1 MIWRDQDMPELLKVD
16 KNKCIGCSI
25 CVQVCPFNAA
35 KLVNKKAEMNENCTL
50 CGACEKACPVQAI
63 SIERRKVTAPEEL
76 AQSKGVWIVVEHSDG
91 ELRRVVL
98 ELLTEGKKLAA
109 KLNEELAAVLI
120 GHEVSGLAMTLAEY
134 GADKIYLVENELLE
148 KYTSDGYVHALVG
161 AISKHK
167 PSIVLIGAT
176 PRGRELAPRVA
187 ARLQVGLTAD
197 CTGLDIDE
205 KGQLLQI
212 RPAFG
217 GNIMATILSP
227 YTRPQMATV
236 RPNVMKVGESDA
248 SRKPIIMKVDVNIS
262 PKTVRT
268 KLTQSVKEVTGAV
281 KIEEANVVVSAGRG
295 IGSRDN
301 LKIIEE
307 LATVLN
313 GTVGGSRAIVDV
325 GYLPHH
331 QQVGQSGKTVSP
343 RLYFAIG
350 ISGAIQHIIG
360 MQSSDFIVAIN
371 SDPEAPI
378 FKVADIG
385 IIGDLFKIVPAI
397 TEELRNIMKRQ

>member
-1 MIWRDQDMPELLKVD
+1 VPELLKVD

-35 KLVNKKAEMNENCTL
+35 RLVDKKAEMNENCTL

-63 SIERRKVTAPEEL
+63 SIERRKATSPEEL
-76 AQSKGVWIVVEHSDG
+76 AKNKGVWVVVEHDDS
-91 ELRRVVL
+91 ELRRVTL
-98 ELLTEGKKLAA
+98 ELLTEGKKLGSR
-109 KLNEELAAVLI
+109 LNEEVAAVLI
-120 GHEVSGLAMTLAEY
+120 GHKVTNLAKTLAEY
-134 GADKIYLVENELLE
+134 GADKIYLVENELLD

-197 CTGLDIDE
+197 CTGLEIDD

-236 RPNVMKVGESDA
+236 RPNVMKVGESDGT
-248 SRKPIIMKVDVNIS
+248 RQPNIVNVDVNIS
-262 PKTVRT
+262 PRTVRT
-268 KLTQSVKEVTGAV
+268 KLGQSVKEVTGAV

-301 LKIIEE
+301 LRIIEE
-307 LATVLN
+307 LASVLN
-313 GTVGGSRAIVDV
+313 GAVGGSRAIVDV
-325 GYLPHH
+325 GFLPHH

-343 RLYFAIG
+343 RVYFAIG

-360 MQSSDFIVAIN
+360 MQSSDFIIAIN
-371 SDPEAPI
+371 NDPEAPI

-385 IIGDLFKIVPAI
+385 IVGDLFKIVPAI
-397 TEELRNIMKRQ
+397 TEELRNTMKK

>member
-76 AQSKGVWIVVEHSDG
+76 AQSKGVWVVVEHSDG

-98 ELLTEGKKLAA
+98 ELLSEGKKLAA

-120 GHEVSGLAMTLAEY
+120 GHEVSSLARTLSEY

-248 SRKPIIMKVDVNIS
+248 SRKPMIMKVDVNIS

-268 KLTQSVKEVTGAV
+268 KLAQSVKEVTGAI

-313 GTVGGSRAIVDV
+313 GAVGGSRAIVDV

-371 SDPEAPI
+371 TDPEAPI

-385 IIGDLFKIVPAI
+385 IVGDLFKIVPAI
-397 TEELRNIMKRQ
+397 TEELRNLMNK

>member
-1 MIWRDQDMPELLKVD
+1 MPESIKVD
-16 KNKCIGCSI
+16 KEKCIGCSI

-35 KLVNKKAEMNENCTL
+35 KLVDKKAEIGENCTL
-50 CGACEKACPVQAI
+50 CGACEKACPEQAI
-63 SIERRKVTAPEEL
+63 TIERRKVTAPEEL
-76 AQSKGVWIVVEHSDG
+76 AAFKGVWVVVEHSDG
-91 ELRRVVL
+91 EPRRVVL
-98 ELLTEGKKLAA
+98 ELLSEGRKLAN

-120 GHEVSGLAMTLAEY
+120 GFKVSKIAKTLAEY
-134 GADKIYLVENELLE
+134 GAEKVYVVENQLLE

-161 AISKHK
+161 TISRNK

-176 PRGRELAPRVA
+176 PMGRELAPRVA

-236 RPNVMKVGESDA
+236 RPNVMKVGERETTREA
-248 SRKPIIMKVDVNIS
+248 VVEKVEVNIS
-262 PKTVRT
+262 PKTLRT
-268 KLTQSVKEVTGAV
+268 KVLQSVKEITGAV

-295 IGSRDN
+295 IGSREN
-301 LKIIEE
+301 LKLAEQ
-307 LATVLN
+307 LATILN
-313 GTVGGSRAIVDV
+313 GAVGGSRAIVDV
-325 GYLPHH
+325 GYMPHH

-343 RLYFAIG
+343 NLYVAMG
-350 ISGAIQHIIG
+350 ISGAIQHLIG

-371 SDPEAPI
+371 TDAEAPI
-378 FKVADIG
+378 LKIADVG
-385 IIGDLFKIVPAI
+385 IVGDLFKVVPAI
-397 TEELRNIMKRQ
+397 IEELKGIKEKQR

>member
-1 MIWRDQDMPELLKVD
+1 MPELLKVD
-16 KNKCIGCSI
+16 KNRCIGCSI

-35 KLVNKKAEMNENCTL
+35 KLVDKKAEMNENCTL
-50 CGACEKACPVQAI
+50 CGACEKACPEQAI
-63 SIERRKVTAPEEL
+63 SIERRKATSPEEL
-76 AQSKGVWIVVEHSDG
+76 AKNKGVWVVVEHSDG

-109 KLNEELAAVLI
+109 KLKEEVAAVLI
-120 GHEVSGLAMTLAEY
+120 GYEVTNLAKTLAEY
-134 GADKIYLVENELLE
+134 GADKIYLVENELLD

-187 ARLQVGLTAD
+187 ARLEVGLTAD
-197 CTGLDIDE
+197 CTGLDIDD

-236 RPNVMKVGESDA
+236 RPNVMKVGESDGKREP
-248 SRKPIIMKVDVNIS
+248 SIVKVEVNIS
-262 PKTVRT
+262 PRTVRT
-268 KLTQSVKEVTGAV
+268 RLGQSVKEVTGAV

-301 LKIIEE
+301 LKIVEE
-307 LATVLN
+307 LGSVLN
-313 GTVGGSRAIVDV
+313 GAVGGSRAIVDV

-343 RLYFAIG
+343 RLYIAIG
-350 ISGAIQHIIG
+350 ISGAIQHLIG

-371 SDPEAPI
+371 TDPEAPI
-378 FKVADIG
+378 LKIADVG
-385 IIGDLFKIVPAI
+385 IVGDLFKVVPAI
-397 TEELRNIMKRQ
+397 IEELKALKEEQR

>member
-1 MIWRDQDMPELLKVD
+1 MPELLKVD

-35 KLVNKKAEMNENCTL
+35 KLVDKKAEMNENCTL
-50 CGACEKACPVQAI
+50 CGACEKACPVEAI

-76 AQSKGVWIVVEHSDG
+76 AKSKGVWVVVEHSDG

-120 GHEVSGLAMTLAEY
+120 GYEVSGLARTLAEY
-134 GADKIYLVENELLE
+134 GADKIYLVENELLD

-197 CTGLDIDE
+197 CTGLDIDD
-205 KGQLLQI
+205 KSQLLQI

-236 RPNVMKVGESDA
+236 RPNVMKVGEADG
-248 SRKPIIMKVDVNIS
+248 SRLPKLVKVDVNIS
-262 PKTVRT
+262 PKTLRT
-268 KLTQSVKEVTGAV
+268 KLGQSVKEVTGAV

-301 LKIIEE
+301 LKIVEE
-307 LATVLN
+307 LASVLN
-313 GTVGGSRAIVDV
+313 GAVGGSRAIVDV

-371 SDPEAPI
+371 SDPDAPI

-385 IIGDLFKIVPAI
+385 IVGDLFKIVPAI
-397 TEELRNIMKRQ
+397 TEELRNLMKK

>member
-1 MIWRDQDMPELLKVD
+1 MPQLLKVD

-35 KLVNKKAEMNENCTL
+35 KLVDKKAEMNENCTL
-50 CGACEKACPVQAI
+50 CGACEKACPVEAI

-76 AQSKGVWIVVEHSDG
+76 AKSKGVWVVVEHSDG

-98 ELLTEGKKLAA
+98 ELLTEGKKLAS

-120 GHEVSGLAMTLAEY
+120 GYEVSGLARTLAEY
-134 GADKIYLVENELLE
+134 GADKIYLVENELLD

-167 PSIVLIGAT
+167 PSTVLIGAT

-197 CTGLDIDE
+197 CTGLDIDD

-236 RPNVMKVGESDA
+236 RPNVMKVGEADG
-248 SRKPIIMKVDVNIS
+248 SRLPRIVKVDVNIS

-268 KLTQSVKEVTGAV
+268 KLGQSVKEVTGAV

-301 LKIIEE
+301 LKIVEE
-307 LATVLN
+307 LASVLN
-313 GTVGGSRAIVDV
+313 GAVGGSRAIVDV

-385 IIGDLFKIVPAI
+385 IVGDLFKIVPAI
-397 TEELRNIMKRQ
+397 TEELRNLMKK

>member
-1 MIWRDQDMPELLKVD
+1 MPELIKVD
-16 KNKCIGCSI
+16 KEKCTGCSM

-35 KLVNKKAEMNENCTL
+35 KMVNKKAEIGDNCTL

-63 SIERRKVTAPEEL
+63 TIERRKATTPEEL
-76 AQSKGVWIVVEHSDG
+76 AKHKGVWVIVEHSDG

-98 ELLTEGKKLAA
+98 ELLTEGRKLAD
-109 KLNEELAAVLI
+109 KLNEELAAVLV
-120 GHEVSGLAMTLAEY
+120 GNKVSGLTKTLTEY
-134 GADKIYLVENELLE
+134 GADKVYLVEHELLD

-161 AISKHK
+161 AISKYQ

-176 PRGRELAPRVA
+176 PKGRELAPRVA

-227 YTRPQMATV
+227 FTRPQMATV
-236 RPNVMKVGESDA
+236 RPNVMKVGERDP
-248 SRKPIIMKVDVNIS
+248 SRIAHIEKVGVNIS
-262 PKTVRT
+262 PRTIRT
-268 KLTQSVKEVTGAV
+268 KTLQSVKEISGAI
-281 KIEEANVVVSAGRG
+281 KIEETNVVVSAGRG
-295 IGSRDN
+295 IGLRDN
-301 LKIIEE
+301 LKVTEE

-313 GTVGGSRAIVDV
+313 GAVGGSRAIVDV

-343 RLYFAIG
+343 RLYIAMG
-350 ISGAIQHIIG
+350 ISGAIQHLIG
-360 MQSSDFIVAIN
+360 MQSSDFIIAIN

-385 IIGDLFKIVPAI
+385 IVGDLFKIVPVL
-397 TEELRNIMKRQ
+397 TEELRAIKKKGA

>member
-1 MIWRDQDMPELLKVD
+1 
-16 KNKCIGCSI
+16 
-25 CVQVCPFNAA
+25 
-35 KLVNKKAEMNENCTL
+35 
-50 CGACEKACPVQAI
+50 
-63 SIERRKVTAPEEL
+63 
-76 AQSKGVWIVVEHSDG
+76 VWVVVEHSDG
-91 ELRRVVL
+91 QPRRVVL
-98 ELLTEGKKLAA
+98 ELLGEGRKLAD

-120 GHEVSGLAMTLAEY
+120 GCTVSGMAKTLAEY
-134 GADKIYLVENELLE
+134 GAEKVYLVENQLLE

-161 AISKHK
+161 AISVHK

-176 PRGRELAPRVA
+176 PLGRELAPRVA

-205 KGQLLQI
+205 KRQLLQV

-236 RPNVMKVGESDA
+236 RPNVMKVGERDA
-248 SRKPIIMKVDVNIS
+248 SRGANIQKVEVNIS

-268 KLTQSVKEVTGAV
+268 KLLQSVKEVTGAV

-295 IGSRDN
+295 IGSREN
-301 LKIIEE
+301 LK
-307 LATVLN
+307 LAEQLASVLN
-313 GTVGGSRAIVDV
+313 GAVGGSRAIVDV
-325 GYLPHH
+325 GYMPHH

-343 RLYFAIG
+343 NLYVAMG
-350 ISGAIQHIIG
+350 ISGAIQHLIG

-371 SDPEAPI
+371 IDPEAPI
-378 FKVADIG
+378 LKIADVG
-385 IIGDLFKIVPAI
+385 IVGDLFKVVPAI
-397 TEELRNIMKRQ
+397 IDELKSVKEKQK

>member
-1 MIWRDQDMPELLKVD
+1 VPDLLHVD

-35 KLVNKKAEMNENCTL
+35 KLVDKKAEMNENCTL

-63 SIERRKVTAPEEL
+63 SIERRKATSPEEL
-76 AQSKGVWIVVEHSDG
+76 AKSKGVWVVVEHDDG

-98 ELLTEGKKLAA
+98 ELLTESKKLAA
-109 KLNEELAAVLI
+109 KLNEEVAAVLI
-120 GHEVSGLAMTLAEY
+120 GHEVSNFAKTLAEY
-134 GADKIYLVENELLE
+134 GADKIYMVDNELLG

-197 CTGLDIDE
+197 CTGLDIDD

-236 RPNVMKVGESDA
+236 RPNVMKVGESDGK
-248 SRKPIIMKVDVNIS
+248 REPKIVNVDVNIS
-262 PKTVRT
+262 PRTVRT
-268 KLTQSVKEVTGAV
+268 KLGQSVKEITGAI

-295 IGSRDN
+295 IGSREN
-301 LKIIEE
+301 LKLVEE
-307 LATVLN
+307 LASVLH
-313 GTVGGSRAIVDV
+313 GAVGGSRAIVDV
-325 GYLPHH
+325 GYLPHP

-343 RLYFAIG
+343 RVYFAIG

-360 MQSSDFIVAIN
+360 MQSSDFIIAIN
-371 SDPEAPI
+371 NDPEAPI

-385 IIGDLFKIVPAI
+385 IVGDLFKIVPAI
-397 TEELRNIMKRQ
+397 TEELRAMLKKQ

>member
-1 MIWRDQDMPELLKVD
+1 MPELLKVD

-35 KLVNKKAEMNENCTL
+35 RLVNKKAEMNENCTL

-63 SIERRKVTAPEEL
+63 GIERRKVTAPEEL
-76 AQSKGVWIVVEHSDG
+76 AQSKGVWVVVEHSDG

-98 ELLTEGKKLAA
+98 ELLTEGKKLAV

-120 GHEVSGLAMTLAEY
+120 GYEVSGLARTLAEY

-148 KYTSDGYVHALVG
+148 KYSSDGYVHALVG

-248 SRKPIIMKVDVNIS
+248 SRKSIIMKVDVNIS

-268 KLTQSVKEVTGAV
+268 KLSQSVKEVTGAV

-313 GTVGGSRAIVDV
+313 GAVGGSRAIVDV

-385 IIGDLFKIVPAI
+385 IVGDLFKIVPAI

>member
-1 MIWRDQDMPELLKVD
+1 MPDLITVD
-16 KNKCIGCSI
+16 KEKCIGCSI

-35 KLVNKKAEMNENCTL
+35 KLVDKKAEMNDNCTL
-50 CGACEKACPVQAI
+50 CGACEKACPEQAI
-63 SIERRKVTAPEEL
+63 TIERRKVTAPEEL
-76 AQSKGVWIVVEHSDG
+76 AQFKGVWVVVEHADG
-91 ELRRVVL
+91 QPRRVVL
-98 ELLTEGKKLAA
+98 ELLGEGRKLAD
-109 KLNEELAAVLI
+109 KLNEQLAAVLI
-120 GHEVSGLAMTLAEY
+120 GYRISEMAKTLAEY
-134 GADKIYLVENELLE
+134 GAEKVYFVENQLLE

-176 PRGRELAPRVA
+176 PLGRELAPRVA

-205 KGQLLQI
+205 KRQLLQI

-236 RPNVMKVGESDA
+236 RPNVMKVGERDA
-248 SRKPIIMKVDVNIS
+248 SREADIEKVEVNLS
-262 PKTVRT
+262 TKTLRT
-268 KLTQSVKEVTGAV
+268 KSLQSVKEVTGAV

-295 IGSRDN
+295 IGSREN
-301 LKIIEE
+301 LK
-307 LATVLN
+307 LAEQLASILN
-313 GTVGGSRAIVDV
+313 GAVGGSRAIVDV
-325 GYLPHH
+325 GYMPHH

-343 RLYFAIG
+343 NLYVAMG
-350 ISGAIQHIIG
+350 ISGAIQHLIG

-371 SDPEAPI
+371 IDPEAPI
-378 FKVADIG
+378 LKIADVG
-385 IIGDLFKIVPAI
+385 IVGDLFKVVPAI
-397 TEELRNIMKRQ
+397 IEELKGIKDRQK

>member
-1 MIWRDQDMPELLKVD
+1 VD
-16 KNKCIGCSI
+16 KDACTGCNT

-35 KLVNKKAEMNENCTL
+35 RLVDKKAEMGDNCTL
-50 CGACEKACPVQAI
+50 CGACEKACPVEAI
-63 SIERRKVTAPEEL
+63 TIERRKEVAPEEL
-76 AQSKGVWIVVEHSDG
+76 AKYKGVWVIVEHGDG

-98 ELLTEGKKLAA
+98 ELLAEGRKLAD
-109 KLNEELAAVLI
+109 KLNEELAAVLV
-120 GHEVSGLAMTLAEY
+120 GYSVSGLTRSLAEY
-134 GADKIYLVENELLE
+134 GADKVYLVEHQLLD

-161 AISKHK
+161 VISKYR

-176 PRGRELAPRVA
+176 PTGRELAPRVA
-187 ARLQVGLTAD
+187 ARLHVGLTAD

-205 KGQLLQI
+205 KRQLLQI

-217 GNIMATILSP
+217 GNIMATILSS

-236 RPNVMKVGESDA
+236 RPNVMKVGERDQ
-248 SRKPIIMKVDVNIS
+248 SRTAKIERVDVNIS
-262 PKTVRT
+262 PRTIRT
-268 KLTQSVKEVTGAV
+268 KTLQSVKEVTGAV

-301 LKIIEE
+301 LKLAEE

-313 GTVGGSRAIVDV
+313 GAVGGSRAIVDV

-343 RLYFAIG
+343 RLYIAMG
-350 ISGAIQHIIG
+350 ISGAIQHLIG

-371 SDPEAPI
+371 NDPEAPI

-385 IIGDLFKIVPAI
+385 IVGDLFKIVPALI
-397 TEELRNIMKRQ
+397 EELRLIKKKET

>member
-1 MIWRDQDMPELLKVD
+1 MSQLLKVD

-35 KLVNKKAEMNENCTL
+35 KLVDKKAEMNENCTL

-76 AQSKGVWIVVEHSDG
+76 AKNKGVWVLVEHSDG

-120 GHEVSGLAMTLAEY
+120 GHKVSGFAKTLTEY
-134 GADKIYLVENELLE
+134 GADKVYLVENELLD
-148 KYTSDGYVHALVG
+148 KYSSDGYVHALVG

-197 CTGLDIDE
+197 CTGLDVDD
-205 KGQLLQI
+205 KGQLLQV

-236 RPNVMKVGESDA
+236 RPNVMKVGESDG
-248 SRKPIIMKVDVNIS
+248 SRQPEIVKVDVNIS

-268 KLTQSVKEVTGAV
+268 KLVQSVNEVTGAI

-307 LATVLN
+307 LASVLH
-313 GTVGGSRAIVDV
+313 GAVGGSRAIVDV

-371 SDPEAPI
+371 NDPEAPI

-385 IIGDLFKIVPAI
+385 IVGDLFKIVPAI
-397 TEELRNIMKRQ
+397 TEELRNMMKKQ